1 MRNPAFYFECSR
13 ALRTYRFGKGDDL
26 AFCHMVAQRNIL
38 ECAWLATKLPR
49 SAAPRF
55 VLLFRYPASFYQPDR
70 LATKLG
76 MRLLERASRKGR
88 VRLSTDSAK
97 LAQEYAELTEIPF
110 EVFPVPHTRTFIPSQ
125 TPAPCLRIGSLGHP
139 REDKGFN
146 ELADA
151 LLLLRRVRP
160 ELLVEFLVQ
169 VNNPG
174 KNCAR
179 SIERLRAA
187 RLPNITLVE
196 QALPSADYA
205 SLLASLDIVLLPYSR
220 EAYGARTSGCSS
232 KQSPPGNRSLSLP
245 APGWRTNSTAGARAW

>member
-1 MRNPAFYFECSR
+1 MPA
-13 ALRTYRFGKGDDL
+13 
-26 AFCHMVAQRNIL
+26 
-38 ECAWLATKLPR
+38 
-49 SAAPRF
+49 
-55 VLLFRYPASFYQPDR
+55 DR
-70 LATKLG
+70 
-76 MRLLERASRKGR
+76 
-88 VRLSTDSAK
+88 
-97 LAQEYAELTEIPF
+97 
-110 EVFPVPHTRTFIPSQ
+110 
-125 TPAPCLRIGSLGHP
+125 GHP

-220 EAYGARTSGCSS
+220 ER
-232 KQSPPGNRSLSLP
+232 L
-245 APGWRTNSTAGARAW
+245 